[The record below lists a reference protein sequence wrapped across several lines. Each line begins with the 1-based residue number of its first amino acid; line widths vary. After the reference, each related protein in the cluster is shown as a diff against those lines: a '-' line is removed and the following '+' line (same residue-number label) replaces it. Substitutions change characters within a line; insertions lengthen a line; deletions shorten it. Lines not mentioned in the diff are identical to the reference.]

1 MNRQPLD
8 NLARIGKLTAE
19 APAEQELQALLRSG
33 IRRLDDAA
41 RAELSLESRFDLAYN
56 AAHALALAALRFS
69 GYRSESRYLVFQCL
83 QHTIDLPAEQWRVLD
98 QAHRKRNLAEC
109 EGEMDVDE
117 QLVAA
122 MLRVAREVAERV
134 ERSMAP

>member
-33 IRRLDDAA
+33 IRRLDDAE

-56 AAHALALAALRFS
+56 AAQALAALRFS

-98 QAHRKRNLAEC
+98 QAHRKRNLAEY

>member
-1 MNRQPLD
+1 MNRQALD
-8 NLARIGKLTAE
+8 NLVRIGRLKAE
-19 APAEQELQALLRSG
+19 PAEEGGLQGLVRSG

-56 AAHALALAALRFS
+56 AVHALALAALRFL
-69 GYRSESRYLVFQCL
+69 GYRSESRYPVFQCL

-98 QAHRKRNLAEC
+98 QAHRKRDFAEY

-122 MLRVAREVAERV
+122 MLRVAREVATRV
-134 ERSMAP
+134 ERLMAP